1 MASDVL
7 KAAMC
12 CNVVRLVPLD
22 SRFPPAQQQLRLD
35 ADVNTALSL
44 PVISW
49 SNELRVAQDAALMR
63 LLVNACEIPPTTVTG
78 TALRRCVSF

>member
-49 SNELRVAQDAALMR
+49 SNELRVA
-63 LLVNACEIPPTTVTG
+63 
-78 TALRRCVSF
+78 